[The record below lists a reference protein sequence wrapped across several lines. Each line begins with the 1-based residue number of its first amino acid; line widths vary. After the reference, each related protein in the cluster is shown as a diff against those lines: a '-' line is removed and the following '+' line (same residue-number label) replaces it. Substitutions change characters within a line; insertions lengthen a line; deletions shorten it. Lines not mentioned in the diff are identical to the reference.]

1 MVRNDALPEITV
13 DPETY
18 RVEANGEP
26 CTCEPLE
33 RVPLGPLYV
42 LK

>member
-1 MVRNDALPEITV
+1 VAPEIQV

-18 RVEANGEP
+18 RVTVDGEP
-26 CTCEPLE
+26 CTSEPAE
-33 RVPLGPLYV
+33 RVPLGRRYI